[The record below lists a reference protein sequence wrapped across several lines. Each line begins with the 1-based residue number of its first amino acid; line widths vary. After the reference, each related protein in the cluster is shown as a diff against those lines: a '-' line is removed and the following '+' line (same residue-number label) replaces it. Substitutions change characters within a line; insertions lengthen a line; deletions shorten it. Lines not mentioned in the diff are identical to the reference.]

1 MHTYVREGCTVCGRC
16 AELCLTGAI
25 EKVGYSKESGEIIN
39 EVLKDNSLDNIIEVN
54 AESYHPLGE
63 AKCEK
68 LGKKYALPGI
78 DFPSKEMTEE
88 WIRMISSYTTIT
100 VKRS

>member
-1 MHTYVREGCTVCGRC
+1 MIPISAFFAKNALISAKTIR
-16 AELCLTGAI
+16 
-25 EKVGYSKESGEIIN
+25 
-39 EVLKDNSLDNIIEVN
+39 VLKADKSIKEKIVLRVE
-54 AESYHPLGE
+54 
-63 AKCEK
+63 KCEK